1 MQQKKSY
8 NFGWRGWLLV
18 LWVATG
24 MFSYVVAGNYPL
36 NIMADFYGGAQTLSM
51 IYTGASIVGII
62 VQIIVSRKAGAIKS
76 WKGVS
81 VVLGIASIVFMI
93 LEMIIKPGVP

>member
-8 NFGWRGWLLV
+8 NFGFRGWLLI

-36 NIMADFYGGAQTLSM
+36 NIMSNAPALSFPAKLE
-51 IYTGASIVGII
+51 TGKNCPS
-62 VQIIVSRKAGAIKS
+62 S
-76 WKGVS
+76 
-81 VVLGIASIVFMI
+81 
-93 LEMIIKPGVP
+93 